1 MPVKRCK
8 HKNLKGKFTTIF
20 GKGVVQLFK
29 LQEIHLPACPVPWHR
44 SPNMLDASNLR
55 WSDTDWYCR
64 SWPPKTVMDRWI
76 SEYLP
81 TTVKCSFI
89 IIDLIRITNLAMA
102 TGPLVIFSLVDSASV
117 QNCQVTLWLLI
128 KSGLLSGHFR
138 WLLDNELL
146 TAKKSNKS
154 YDSLSVCPGALCITL
169 SGTGGEMLQVR
180 ERLREVS
187 CRYVAWRCSNSCKCL
202 KWSPRIEA
210 GRGSTK
216 GSCACWK
223 YAVSWCAPKRSSF
236 LREPVS
242 SIYLSG
248 PADFCVPYVMYCLE
262 DAVLRLP
269 RTGYSWVFGI
279 PRCTLYPTCAVI

>member
-1 MPVKRCK
+1 MDLWVSSNDSQMQFYYHRPNQN
-8 HKNLKGKFTTIF
+8 HQLGDGHWPF
-20 GKGVVQLFK
+20 G
-29 LQEIHLPACPVPWHR
+29 HLW
-44 SPNMLDASNLR
+44 L
-55 WSDTDWYCR
+55 
-64 SWPPKTVMDRWI
+64 
-76 SEYLP
+76 
-81 TTVKCSFI
+81 
-89 IIDLIRITNLAMA
+89 LI
-102 TGPLVIFSLVDSASV
+102 DSASV
-117 QNCQVTLWLLI
+117 QNYQVTLWLLI

-248 PADFCVPYVMYCLE
+248 QANFRVPMSCIVWRMLCFGCPGQGIHGYSVCPGVPYTLLVPSSKNIHQFLHPESSSSFCWDHLQPDFILSANGGSDHHHWCLPPTTPWLHASGVTFFH
-262 DAVLRLP
+262 AVRSNASAA
-269 RTGYSWVFGI
+269 R
-279 PRCTLYPTCAVI
+279 